1 MERTNRN
8 TWLNSFVKI
17 TSGNAKTENDP
28 IYIVYRQQNGWC
40 TLHQLGNKDD
50 VKIVK
55 MNELRRVK
63 IMHICVP
70 IAEVDR
76 ILKVLEKG
84 TPVWLKHSGESSVWD
99 LASKIYASTNEYD
112 IVHIINNKYSDN
124 LYFTCR
130 DFYAIPAKENRPAC
144 YGVSLTKLLYKSEK
158 IIRN

>member
-40 TLHQLGNKDD
+40 TLHQLTGGDD

-84 TPVWLKHSGESSVWD
+84 THVWLAHSGYSSVWD
-99 LASKIYASTNEYD
+99 KAYKINESTLNED
-112 IVHIINNKYSDN
+112 NIVHIINNKYQEN

-130 DFYAIPAKENRPAC
+130 NFFVFSSEDDPTQYNI
-144 YGVSLTKLLYKSEK
+144 SLTKLLYKSEK